1 MLSWQQVYFGV
12 HMYSLWQGR
21 ALSSAFLI
29 RLLLL
34 RWWCL
39 LLKWKISMVWT
50 RRQKHRLG
58 WGREGA
64 LQWGDSESACAV
76 GYEYEGS
83 DMWIRLSLCIRATS
97 MKAEWHVTQPQ
108 PVQLGSEY
116 QTQPV
121 QLGDKYE
128 GRVTCDSDSAWSM
141 KAEWHVTQTQPGVW
155 RQSDMWIWLS
165 LCSWEMSIKA
175 ELHVNQTQPVETSM
189 KAELHATQTQPVQL
203 GSEHEGR
210 VTCTALRFT
219 EFACDTT
226 SLSSWWNRQ
235 RTVMTSLPGL
245 KELRDDW
252 SRTAAHNLHLES
264 KSESPDWMKCV
275 LPHLSPCFAFSFTS
289 CGSSI
294 CAVNII
300 ADGFINMCKDA

>member
-1 MLSWQQVYFGV
+1 MEKPVILDHVTEYWFTGLLLTKKRREICLMLSWQQVYFGV

-39 LLKWKISMVWT
+39 LHKWKISMVWT

-121 QLGDKYE
+121 QLGDEYE
-128 GRVTCDSDSAWSM
+128 GRFTCDSDSSWSM
-141 KAEWHVTQTQPGVW
+141 KAEWHVTQTQPEVW
-155 RQSDMWIWLS
+155 RQSDMWLRLS
-165 LCSWEMSIKA
+165 LKY
-175 ELHVNQTQPVETSM
+175 
-189 KAELHATQTQPVQL
+189 
-203 GSEHEGR
+203 EGR
-210 VTCTALRFT
+210 LTC
-219 EFACDTT
+219 ESDSAC
-226 SLSSWWNRQ
+226 
-235 RTVMTSLPGL
+235 
-245 KELRDDW
+245 
-252 SRTAAHNLHLES
+252 AAG
-264 KSESPDWMKCV
+264 KWV
-275 LPHLSPCFAFSFTS
+275 
-289 CGSSI
+289 
-294 CAVNII
+294 
-300 ADGFINMCKDA
+300 